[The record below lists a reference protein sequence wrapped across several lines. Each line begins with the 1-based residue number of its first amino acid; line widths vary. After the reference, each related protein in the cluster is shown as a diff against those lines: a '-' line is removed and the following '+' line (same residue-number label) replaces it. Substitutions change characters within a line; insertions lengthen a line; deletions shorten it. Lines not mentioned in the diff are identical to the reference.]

1 MQPDTFLYTNLL
13 EPISAEQPAGE
24 DLSDVG
30 VFAEIEMARRS
41 DDPEADW
48 VGGRRDLKKADW
60 PAAHK
65 VAAEALEK
73 RSKDLR
79 LAIFLLEA
87 DLHLRGLQGLCD
99 GAKLIRELLL
109 RFWDKGLYPL
119 PEDDGDLENR
129 ATPLAWLGE
138 KLAEFITRLAHNAAS
153 RREVAH
159 TEVLENARKEFL
171 GLREVMA
178 DKFKH
183 DAPSLNESLEALARC
198 VAPAEAPAPVP
209 EVPLTT
215 GVGAPPRRCSE
226 PVLLR
231 PEPELATSQVSGEGG
246 GGGERARFVRK
257 LRLAEDCLGS
267 GRQELARIVLE
278 ELAGQLEEK
287 LVSWEGPRLTGLVW
301 RQLYRCYRDGG
312 DKQKAEEVYLR
323 ICKLDPWQAIEC
335 EQRDR

>member
-1 MQPDTFLYTNLL
+1 MET
-13 EPISAEQPAGE
+13 
-24 DLSDVG
+24 
-30 VFAEIEMARRS
+30 
-41 DDPEADW
+41 
-48 VGGRRDLKKADW
+48 
-60 PAAHK
+60 
-65 VAAEALEK
+65 
-73 RSKDLR
+73 
-79 LAIFLLEA
+79 
-87 DLHLRGLQGLCD
+87 
-99 GAKLIRELLL
+99 
-109 RFWDKGLYPL
+109 WD
-119 PEDDGDLENR
+119 R

-153 RREVAH
+153 RGEVAH
-159 TEVLENARKEFL
+159 TEVLENTRKEFL
-171 GLREVMA
+171 VLREVVA

-183 DAPSLNESLEALARC
+183 DAPSLNEGLEALAHF
-198 VAPAEAPAPVP
+198 VAPTDAPAPVP

-215 GVGAPPRRCSE
+215 GVEAPRRRCTE

-231 PEPELATSQVSGEGG
+231 PEPELATSQISGED

-335 EQRDR
+335 ERRER